1 MRLQGDRKQLNYIDT
16 FSDLSSITWIAL
28 KLSEEV
34 ISGLP
39 NPKPKP
45 DLNQFK
51 YQLLQM
57 RN

>member
-1 MRLQGDRKQLNYIDT
+1 MRLQGYRKQVNYIDT

-34 ISGLP
+34 IAGLI
-39 NPKPKP
+39 NPKGKP

-51 YQLLQM
+51 YHFLNM